1 MGSSMSEKFE
11 TEPRPKATHKKM
23 DTLATRILG
32 GASASILLHGLDP
45 VQTGLVGEAILRLC
59 IYMGLDPFNS
69 HASVTPLSPN
79 PATRQLRTMSKMQC
93 IEEVCGAKINQS
105 NKSGKIDCAFLDA
118 AGTYWI
124 ISSKI
129 GMITVYDIASLEIV
143 DMLVLFTG
151 PKPFMHEGKV
161 PSPRK
166 CALVRDKVAVRAVA
180 DRSHASNRDTVD
192 DLTLLDISDLDRLCR
207 LLRSRAPM
215 VFTDI
220 RSAVAHIVGDNRPS
234 LQLRF
239 HQHLL
244 AEKMKRK
251 LVIGSTLLLGAIPR
265 SGKTYIAAA
274 VTVGYD
280 RILVLTPRPSETAA
294 AWLSVY
300 RNHRNFA
307 KYAVIE
313 WGADTVMPRGPVV
326 AVASTQFMKMAKRT
340 KYNWD
345 IAFLDEYHEGGCTDL
360 SEEMLA
366 DHLSPETIR
375 VILTATYHKPAHH
388 LAIPLDRQMF
398 WDIEDANLMRS
409 WPNDD
414 VVSRLQDKHGAYF
427 VARAKVFSGSDL
439 EIAAFYQSLPQ
450 LVILTN
456 TMQQDLYKSLPTNGS
471 YGFSNRSLFALTE
484 DGVFQNQKEVSLFL
498 ALLTGSE
505 KLKHYKAGDMSIFA
519 RIRRIQKMYGHRPGD
534 DFLTALVFL
543 PYGVGQR
550 VDPVKTAFTQQM
562 QKDSVLRNFATLDL
576 SKIPTGS
583 TIPEMVKLTAAR
595 ARAEGKDGLFLLTGN
610 VGSLGVSIPEAD
622 VAFLLH
628 DMESADLVFQQMLRA
643 NTEAPG
649 KRVGIVVDF
658 NVWRTLNVMNTY
670 AAPTKGQSSAERR
683 EYCISKLIPYDPD
696 LYECTTS
703 PVTIGK
709 DTLLN
714 KLTEEWKKMMENVG
728 YSISR
733 LAKEPLGLSDEDQR
747 QLNQLAKNL
756 ASVSGTEV
764 RSTDQEALSNGLD
777 VRRESP
783 SAEEK
788 AIEEFVK
795 NVNLNDVLS
804 RMIPDLLVLDSGEHD
819 LKSTFATLYA
829 NPAVRDAMN
838 EWLDMMYS

>member
-1 MGSSMSEKFE
+1 
-11 TEPRPKATHKKM
+11 M
-23 DTLATRILG
+23 DKLATRILG

-45 VQTGLVGEAILRLC
+45 VNTGLVGEAILRLC

-69 HASVTPLSPN
+69 HASVTPLSPDPN
-79 PATRQLRTMSKMQC
+79 TRQLRTMTKMQC
-93 IEEVCGAKINQS
+93 IEEIYSAKINQS

-118 AGTYWI
+118 EGIYWV

-129 GMITVYDIASLEIV
+129 GMITIYDISTLEIV

-151 PKPFMHEGKV
+151 KTPFTHEGKV

-180 DRSHASNRDTVD
+180 DRSHASNSDTVD
-192 DLTLLDISDLDRLCR
+192 DLTLLDISDLDRLCG
-207 LLRSRAPM
+207 LLRSRAPLI
-215 VFTDI
+215 FTDI
-220 RSAVAHIVGDNRPS
+220 RSAAAYIVGDDRPP

-239 HQHLL
+239 HQHLIKQ
-244 AEKMKRK
+244 KMQQK
-251 LVIGSTLLLGAIPR
+251 LTPGATLLLGALPR
-265 SGKTYIAAA
+265 CGKTYIAAA
-274 VTVGYD
+274 LSPAYE
-280 RILVLTPRPSETAA
+280 RILILTPRPSETAA
-294 AWLSVY
+294 SWLSVY
-300 RNHRNFA
+300 RNHRDFA
-307 KYAVIE
+307 RYAVME
-313 WGADTVMPRGPVV
+313 WAADTEIPAGPLIV
-326 AVASTQFMKMAKRT
+326 VASTQFMKMVKRT
-340 KYNWD
+340 TYRWD
-345 IAFLDEYHEGGCTDL
+345 ITFLDEHHEGGCTDL

-388 LAIPLDRQMF
+388 LAIPLDRQFF
-398 WDIEDANLMRS
+398 WDLEDTTLMRS
-409 WPNDD
+409 WPTRE
-414 VVSRLQDKHGAYF
+414 VVSRMQEKHGAYF
-427 VARAKVFSGSDL
+427 VAKAKAMTGG
-439 EIAAFYQSLPQ
+439 EITAFYQSLPQ

-456 TMQQDLYKSLPTNGS
+456 AMQQDLYKSLPANGS
-471 YGFSNRSLFALTE
+471 YGFSNRSLFALTQ
-484 DGVFQNQKEVSLFL
+484 DGAFQNQKEVSLFL

-550 VDPVKTAFTQQM
+550 VDPVKAAFAQQM
-562 QKDSVLRNFATLDL
+562 QANSVLRNFATLDL

-583 TIPEMVKLTAAR
+583 TIPEMVTLTEAR

-622 VAFLLH
+622 VALLLH
-628 DMESADLVFQQMLRA
+628 DMESADMVFQQMLRA
-643 NTEAPG
+643 STEAPG

-670 AAPTKGQSSAERR
+670 ADTKGQQQTSAERR
-683 EYCISKLIPYDPD
+683 AYCISKLIPYDPD
-696 LYECTTS
+696 LYDCKES
-703 PVTIGK
+703 PVTINK

-714 KLTEEWKKMMENVG
+714 KLTEEWKTMMENVG

-747 QLNQLAKNL
+747 QLNALAKNL
-756 ASVSGTEV
+756 ASVANSEL
-764 RSTDQEALSNGLD
+764 RASDQEALSKGLE
-777 VRRESP
+777 VRREP
-783 SAEEK
+783 STEEK
-788 AIEEFVK
+788 VIEEFVK
-795 NVNLNDVLS
+795 NVNLNDVLA
-804 RMIPDLLVLDSGEHD
+804 RMLPDLLVLDSGEHD
-819 LKSTFATLYA
+819 LRHAFATLYA
-829 NPAVRDAMN
+829 NPAVRDAIN